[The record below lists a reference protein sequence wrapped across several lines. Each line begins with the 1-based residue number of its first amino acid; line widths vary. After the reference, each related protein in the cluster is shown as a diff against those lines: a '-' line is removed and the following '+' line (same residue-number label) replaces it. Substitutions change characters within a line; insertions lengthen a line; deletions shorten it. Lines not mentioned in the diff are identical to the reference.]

1 MRHRQVPTLNHTD
14 TRMSTKPA
22 LLIGLALLLGPSAVK
37 AQGFLDEFSYEGLG
51 FAGIG
56 FEVGPVASDRVT
68 TEVSFGVRVDY
79 GMIAPRVRVVFGANY
94 FKGELDQDEIG
105 DFENRVLQIVDDPT
119 GDATVDIGEIGWSNL
134 EATIDL
140 QYIFQSSPRY
150 FTYIGFGLGAHVRN
164 GSGVAIEDTFVED
177 ALDTIAASADLSLG
191 LEIALTDQFHFTTEA
206 RGVLS
211 SELLLASARAGF
223 MYRILPGG
231 N

>member
-1 MRHRQVPTLNHTD
+1 
-14 TRMSTKPA
+14 MSAKEILLTAA
-22 LLIGLALLLGPSAVK
+22 LLITPVSVR

-51 FAGIG
+51 FSGIG

-68 TEVSFGVRVDY
+68 TEVSFGLRVDY
-79 GMIAPRVRVVFGANY
+79 GMIAPRVRVMFGANY
-94 FKGELDQDEIG
+94 FKGELDQDEIA
-105 DFENRVLQIVDDPT
+105 DFESRVLQIVQDPT
-119 GDATVDIGEIGWSNL
+119 GDATVDIGQIGWSNL
-134 EATIDL
+134 EATLDL

-150 FTYIGFGLGAHVRN
+150 LTYIGLGLGAHLRN
-164 GSGVAIEDTFVED
+164 GSGSAIEDTFVED

-191 LEIALTDQFHFTTEA
+191 LEIALTDQFHFTTDL

>member
-1 MRHRQVPTLNHTD
+1 
-14 TRMSTKPA
+14 MSSKPA
-22 LLIGLALLLGPSAVK
+22 LLVGLALLLGPNTVK
-37 AQGFLDEFSYEGLG
+37 AQGFLDEFSYEGIG
-51 FAGIG
+51 FSGIG

-79 GMIAPRVRVVFGANY
+79 GMIAPRVRVMFGANY
-94 FKGELDQDEIG
+94 FKGKLDQDEIG
-105 DFENRVLQIVDDPT
+105 DFETRVLQIVNDPT

-140 QYIFQSSPRY
+140 QYVFQSSPRY
-150 FTYIGFGLGAHVRN
+150 FTYIGIGLGAHLRN
-164 GSGVAIEDTFVED
+164 GSGAAIEDTFVED

-191 LEIALTDQFHFTTEA
+191 LEIALADQFHFTTEV

-211 SELLLASARAGF
+211 SELLLASARVGF
-223 MYRILPGG
+223 MYRVLPGG